1 LGIFCLVS
9 STDVIDCELEISA
22 GTNKDSHRPT
32 GAGNMPNPLR
42 SIDRWAS
49 QSGERA
55 ALLLWLVVG
64 AMAAFV
70 VLAVLGLVWYTAPL
84 PPTH

>member
-1 LGIFCLVS
+1 
-9 STDVIDCELEISA
+9 
-22 GTNKDSHRPT
+22 
-32 GAGNMPNPLR
+32 MPNPLR

-64 AMAAFV
+64 VMAAFV
-70 VLAVLGLVWYTAPL
+70 VVAVLGLVWYTAP

>member
-1 LGIFCLVS
+1 MSSIVS
-9 STDVIDCELEISA
+9 LKFRRAQIKIRAVPQEP
-22 GTNKDSHRPT
+22 GT
-32 GAGNMPNPLR
+32 MPNPLR